1 MICSVD
7 ILPPRLSIMTNR
19 GTIEFQSL
27 NKSYGIRIS
36 FENIL
41 YIEKLCAMS
50 LPNETGGILIGQYSS
65 DCKWAE
71 ITNITKPPVGSIQR
85 RGSFTRSGK
94 TLLPLLDSFWKKDQ
108 YYIGEWHFH
117 PYSSPFPSATD
128 LQTMHSL
135 SEEEYLHCPEP
146 ILIIVGGKPSAWAYH
161 VSVFASGRQVILFQT

>member
-1 MICSVD
+1 MSEV
-7 ILPPRLSIMTNR
+7 LSKSLKESNR
-19 GTIEFQSL
+19 GEC
-27 NKSYGIRIS
+27 S
-36 FENIL
+36 FESTISN
-41 YIEKLCAMS
+41 A
-50 LPNETGGILIGQYSS
+50 SS
-65 DCKWAE
+65 ACIRNVLVA
-71 ITNITKPPVGSIQR
+71 
-85 RGSFTRSGK
+85 
-94 TLLPLLDSFWKKDQ
+94 KKDQ

>member
-1 MICSVD
+1 
-7 ILPPRLSIMTNR
+7 MTNR
-19 GTIEFQSL
+19 GTIEFHSL

-94 TLLPLLDSFWKKDQ
+94 MLLPLLDSFWKKDQ

>member
-1 MICSVD
+1 M
-7 ILPPRLSIMTNR
+7 
-19 GTIEFQSL
+19 
-27 NKSYGIRIS
+27 
-36 FENIL
+36 
-41 YIEKLCAMS
+41 
-50 LPNETGGILIGQYSS
+50 
-65 DCKWAE
+65 
-71 ITNITKPPVGSIQR
+71 
-85 RGSFTRSGK
+85 
-94 TLLPLLDSFWKKDQ
+94 LLPLLDSFWKKDQ